1 MKAKYQRNGL
11 VTIPIALRRKADIRP
26 GDTFTV
32 RTLKKKILLIPL
44 KPRKFRFTQT
54 VSKVTA

>member
-1 MKAKYQRNGL
+1 MKAKFQRNDL

-32 RTLKKKILLIPL
+32 RMLKKKILLIPL
-44 KPRKFRFTQT
+44 KPRRFRFTLT
-54 VSKVTA
+54 VGKVTA